1 MVGDK
6 EMRTMLMSLRDDVYR
21 KVLSGE
27 KIYEH
32 RKVFPDEPV
41 KAYIYVSAPTKAI
54 CGIMYLSN
62 RTSLLKWKEQY
73 KDDAECV
80 KRINEYLSHHNYAM
94 EINKFERTNS
104 IDLEQL
110 RADLSKFV
118 VPQMYYYIE
127 NTELLAYLEEK
138 LEADGF
144 VVTHEY
150 DCIDSSMICK
160 A

>member
-62 RTSLLKWKEQY
+62 RTSLLKW
-73 KDDAECV
+73 
-80 KRINEYLSHHNYAM
+80 NESMRCDNSCRRRQTVLQSMMNRWSEDLLRRLQFLMTSLSS
-94 EINKFERTNS
+94 NS
-104 IDLEQL
+104 NLE
-110 RADLSKFV
+110 
-118 VPQMYYYIE
+118 
-127 NTELLAYLEEK
+127 
-138 LEADGF
+138 
-144 VVTHEY
+144 
-150 DCIDSSMICK
+150 
-160 A
+160 

>member
-1 MVGDK
+1 
-6 EMRTMLMSLRDDVYR
+6 MRTMLISFKPDVYL
-21 KVLSGE
+21 KIVSGE

-41 KAYIYVSAPTKAI
+41 KAYIYVSSPVKAI
-54 CGIMYLSN
+54 SGIIYLNN
-62 RTSLLKWKEQY
+62 RTSLHQWKQKY
-73 KDDAECV
+73 KYDLECV
-80 KRINEYLSHHNYAM
+80 KRIDKYLLKYNYAM

-104 IDLEQL
+104 ITLGQL
-110 RADLSKFV
+110 RKDLDRFV

-144 VVTHEY
+144 FIQHKY
-150 DCIDSSMICK
+150 DNIQSSMICK
-160 A
+160 S

>member
-1 MVGDK
+1 
-6 EMRTMLMSLRDDVYR
+6 MLMSLRDDVYR

-62 RTSLLKWKEQY
+62 RTSLLKSLCIK
-73 KDDAECV
+73 
-80 KRINEYLSHHNYAM
+80 LSGRHSNIKYH
-94 EINKFERTNS
+94 
-104 IDLEQL
+104 
-110 RADLSKFV
+110 
-118 VPQMYYYIE
+118 
-127 NTELLAYLEEK
+127 
-138 LEADGF
+138 
-144 VVTHEY
+144 
-150 DCIDSSMICK
+150 K

>member
-54 CGIMYLSN
+54 CGIMYLSH

-80 KRINEYLSHHNYAM
+80 KRINEYLSHHNPKVVKYVL
-94 EINKFERTNS
+94 KKSR
-104 IDLEQL
+104 
-110 RADLSKFV
+110 LS
-118 VPQMYYYIE
+118 
-127 NTELLAYLEEK
+127 
-138 LEADGF
+138 D
-144 VVTHEY
+144 THFLQV
-150 DCIDSSMICK
+150 
-160 A
+160 

>member
-1 MVGDK
+1 
-6 EMRTMLMSLRDDVYR
+6 MLMSLRDDVYR

-80 KRINEYLSHHNYAM
+80 KRIKEHP
-94 EINKFERTNS
+94 EITT
-104 IDLEQL
+104 
-110 RADLSKFV
+110 V
-118 VPQMYYYIE
+118 VRNI
-127 NTELLAYLEEK
+127 NDRKT
-138 LEADGF
+138 
-144 VVTHEY
+144 
-150 DCIDSSMICK
+150 SMILGEREKVLYSVYGLGIVTGLLGANCYHT
-160 A
+160 

>member
-1 MVGDK
+1 
-6 EMRTMLMSLRDDVYR
+6 MLMSLRDDVYR

-118 VPQMYYYIE
+118 VPQMYYYKLTQTQFFLVSCCLGYRDNPLQPE
-127 NTELLAYLEEK
+127 EEQHTADKTHLE
-138 LEADGF
+138 
-144 VVTHEY
+144 
-150 DCIDSSMICK
+150 
-160 A
+160 

>member
-1 MVGDK
+1 
-6 EMRTMLMSLRDDVYR
+6 MRIMLMSLKDYVYH

-32 RKVFPDEPV
+32 RKAFPNEPV

-62 RTSLLKWKEQY
+62 RTSLLDWKEKYQAD
-73 KDDAECV
+73 KACV
-80 KRINEYLSHHNYAM
+80 KRIDEYLLHHNYAM

-104 IDLEQL
+104 ISLEQL
-110 RADLSKFV
+110 RKDLSSFV

-127 NTELLAYLEEK
+127 NTELLTYLEK
-138 LEADGF
+138 NLRPDGF
-144 VVTHEY
+144 SVTHQY
-150 DCIDSSMICK
+150 DIVDSSEICK

>member
-1 MVGDK
+1 
-6 EMRTMLMSLRDDVYR
+6 MRIMLMSLRDDVYR

-73 KDDAECV
+73 KGDIDCV

-104 IDLEQL
+104 IGLEQL
-110 RADLSKFV
+110 RAELSKFV

-138 LEADGF
+138 LAVDGF

-150 DCIDSSMICK
+150 DSIDSSMICK